1 MGKSKLKWRKLDLE
15 QIQFRPGE
23 ARLEFACVEVEKEEE
38 GGEEEGGDDEN
49 CSFFK
54 KKERKYERRKVA
66 MRKMRQRFLK
76 NKMKNMK
83 KKDARQHEESTIQ
96 KKREA
101 KVKVENKCNKEN
113 ADERAPWRKLHE
125 AVWEKRI
132 ERSGRKRELRM
143 RVMQIYSCRLKEWRA
158 SS

>member
-38 GGEEEGGDDEN
+38 GGEYEN
-49 CSFFK
+49 CYFFK
-54 KKERKYERRKVA
+54 KQERKYERRTVA

-76 NKMKNMK
+76 NKMKNIK
-83 KKDARQHEESTIQ
+83 KKDARQHEESTTQ

-101 KVKVENKCNKEN
+101 KVKVENKCN
-113 ADERAPWRKLHE
+113 
-125 AVWEKRI
+125 
-132 ERSGRKRELRM
+132 
-143 RVMQIYSCRLKEWRA
+143 
-158 SS
+158 